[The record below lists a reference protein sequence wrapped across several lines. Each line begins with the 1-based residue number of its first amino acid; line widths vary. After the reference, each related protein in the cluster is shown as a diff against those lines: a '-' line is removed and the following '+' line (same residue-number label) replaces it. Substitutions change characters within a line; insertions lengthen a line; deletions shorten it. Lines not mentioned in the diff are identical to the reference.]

1 MPRIRNWKELNLCHP
16 PGERRY
22 IHIDSLFSTQV
33 EWDLIETMLPDMLRV
48 ALSIK
53 AGTIMPSTI
62 LRRLATY
69 SRKNKL
75 YFAFR
80 ELGRGGAYP
89 FLAAIHIQSR
99 IAPGNSG
106 RHQQK

>member
-1 MPRIRNWKELNLCHP
+1 MPPCY
-16 PGERRY
+16 RY
-22 IHIDSLFSTQV
+22 IHIDSLFSTQA

-48 ALSIK
+48 ALSIRT
-53 AGTIMPSTI
+53 GTIMPSTI

-80 ELGRGGAYP
+80 GDGGW
-89 FLAAIHIQSR
+89 
-99 IAPGNSG
+99 
-106 RHQQK
+106 

>member
-1 MPRIRNWKELNLCHP
+1 MPPSWRA
-16 PGERRY
+16 
-22 IHIDSLFSTQV
+22 SLSPHRLAVTQA

-48 ALSIK
+48 ALSIRT
-53 AGTIMPSTI
+53 GTIMPSTI

-80 ELGRGGAYP
+80 GDGGW
-89 FLAAIHIQSR
+89 
-99 IAPGNSG
+99 
-106 RHQQK
+106 

>member
-1 MPRIRNWKELNLCHP
+1 
-16 PGERRY
+16 
-22 IHIDSLFSTQV
+22 
-33 EWDLIETMLPDMLRV
+33 MLPDMLRV

-53 AGTIMPSTI
+53 VGTIMSSTI

-80 ELGRGGAYP
+80 GDGGW
-89 FLAAIHIQSR
+89 
-99 IAPGNSG
+99 
-106 RHQQK
+106 